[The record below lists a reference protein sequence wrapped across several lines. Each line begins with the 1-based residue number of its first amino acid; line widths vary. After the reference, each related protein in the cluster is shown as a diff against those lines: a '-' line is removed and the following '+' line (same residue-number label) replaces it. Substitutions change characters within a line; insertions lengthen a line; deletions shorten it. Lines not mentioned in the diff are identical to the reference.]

1 MKQETTIIMK
11 TRILILLLVMPFM
24 AFGQSKQSL
33 VKLKNGTELRGVIKS
48 LDPMSSLVLSIGGVD
63 TTIKMENV
71 LRVEEETV
79 TDTNNEKDK
88 KTPILSP
95 EDKLVV
101 TDFNNYP
108 ESFDLVVGSE
118 KIKMILVRGGMMNMG
133 FDGRHSM
140 SMKSEPVHKV
150 TLTSFYMSETFVTS
164 AMVNGLLDKK
174 KKFKNKYYL
183 GDWKKIENFVELI
196 AEVAKMPV
204 RLPTEAEWE
213 YAASSPVQNLLFK
226 ECVSFEYCGDFYDDY
241 RAGEAIDPTGPQK
254 GSSHVCR
261 AYDRKKGKYDR
272 SYKLVNL
279 DKVHFRLAIK
289 VKDVIDKIR

>member
-1 MKQETTIIMK
+1 MK

-174 KKFKNKYYL
+174 KKFKNKYYE
-183 GDWKKIENFVELI
+183 GDWKKIENFANQI
-196 AEVAKMPV
+196 AEVSKIPV

-213 YAASSPVQNLLFK
+213 YVASSPVQNLIFN
-226 ECVSFEYCGDFYDDY
+226 ESVSFEYCGDFYDDY
-241 RAGEAIDPTGPQK
+241 RAGEAIDPTGPSK
-254 GSSHVCR
+254 GRSHVYR
-261 AYDRKKGKYDR
+261 AFDREKGKYDR
-272 SYKLVNL
+272 SQRLVHIDKL
-279 DKVHFRLAIK
+279 HFRLAIK
-289 VKDVIDKIR
+289 VNDIIDKIR